1 VRALS
6 TTVSDRT
13 EGELIATIQAQLR
26 PAPSWIAV
34 GIGDDAAVVEPERN
48 RLEVLTVDAQV
59 DGVHFDRHFVPA
71 DAIGHRALAVNLS
84 DIAAM
89 GAEPR
94 LALLSLALPA
104 DWPLEDFERFAEGF
118 GRLAAAHGVHVVGGN
133 LTRTPGPLV
142 IDVTVIGSVKR
153 RAVLAR
159 RGARAADAV
168 FVSGAIGSAAA
179 GLSQLRQFG
188 PDAPINACIER
199 YLRPEPRVRLGTLLG
214 RNRAASACM
223 DLSDGLAEGAHQLA
237 AASGV
242 GIAID
247 AGVVPIE
254 PDARAWSERCGRD
267 PVVDAVTG
275 GDDYELMFTC
285 RPRLGGRFRTVARQC
300 GLTLTNVG
308 VCTADG
314 LVSLERDGRSEPMPR
329 GYGHFR

>member
-1 VRALS
+1 MRALS
-6 TTVSDRT
+6 TTVSDCT
-13 EGELIATIQAQLR
+13 EAELIAVIQAHLR

-48 RLEVLTVDAQV
+48 RLEVLTVDALV
-59 DGVHFDRHFVPA
+59 DGVHFDRRFVPA
-71 DAIGHRALAVNLS
+71 DAIGHRSLAVNLS

-94 LALLSLALPA
+94 LALLSLALPS
-104 DWPLEDFERFAEGF
+104 DWPLEEFERFAGGF
-118 GRLAAAHGVHVVGGN
+118 GRLATVHGVHLVGGN

-142 IDVTVIGSVKR
+142 IDVTVVGSVKR

-159 RGARAADAV
+159 RGARTGDAV

-179 GLSQLRQFG
+179 GLDQLRQLG
-188 PDAPINACIER
+188 ADAPVNACLER

-214 RNRAASACM
+214 RNRVASACM
-223 DLSDGLAEGAHQLA
+223 DLSDGLADGAHRLA
-237 AASGV
+237 AAGGV
-242 GIAID
+242 GMAID
-247 AGVVPIE
+247 ASLVPIE
-254 PDARAWSERCGRD
+254 PVARAWSERCGRD
-267 PVVDAVTG
+267 PVIDAVTG

-285 RPRLGGRFRTVARQC
+285 RPRVGGRFRTVARQC
-300 GLTLTNVG
+300 GLTLTKVG

-314 LVSLERDGRSEPMPR
+314 LVTLDRDGRSEAMPR